1 MDQTQKEIEG
11 AAEYLQYHNFK
22 SLMEWMTAEMILS
35 RPEDPF
41 HICLATKV
49 QEFLIT
55 FKVVIV
61 AQSSPISIG
70 AIK

>member
-1 MDQTQKEIEG
+1 MDETQQEIEG

-41 HICLATKV
+41 QFIKQLQSILNLRKGN
-49 QEFLIT
+49 LI
-55 FKVVIV
+55 FFFDK
-61 AQSSPISIG
+61 
-70 AIK
+70 